1 MQAHAYASGVSPR
14 KPTPRP
20 GQPVRGSRS
29 GQPLMALFDLLG
41 RRWAITV
48 LWSLRHGPL
57 NFRDLQAAAEG
68 IATSVL
74 NTRLRE
80 LREAGLVIT
89 GDRGY
94 ELTEQGASL
103 LAAGQPLVAWADDW
117 ATGAR

>member
-1 MQAHAYASGVSPR
+1 
-14 KPTPRP
+14 
-20 GQPVRGSRS
+20 
-29 GQPLMALFDLLG
+29 MALFDLLG

>member
-1 MQAHAYASGVSPR
+1 MPAR

-20 GQPVRGSRS
+20 GQPVRGSKS

-48 LWSLRHGPL
+48 LWSLRHSPL
-57 NFRDLQAAAEG
+57 NFRELQAAAEG

-80 LREAGLVIT
+80 LREAALVVT
-89 GDRGY
+89 GDDGY
-94 ELTEQGASL
+94 ELTELGASL
-103 LAAGQPLVAWADDW
+103 LAAGQPLVAWADAW
-117 ATGAR
+117 AEERP